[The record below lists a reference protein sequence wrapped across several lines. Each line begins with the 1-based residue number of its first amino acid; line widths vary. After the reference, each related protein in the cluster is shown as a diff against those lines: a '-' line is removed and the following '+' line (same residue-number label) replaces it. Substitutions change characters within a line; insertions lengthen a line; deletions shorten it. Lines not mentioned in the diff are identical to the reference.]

1 MAQQQTVLSFTETY
15 NERSRKTYYVLRLG
29 CGCEVP
35 ILKAKGMEKP
45 PTRKTCY
52 THPTHVVPGGEQRS
66 DPISA
71 TPTTAPIENPILPT
85 ISANSA
91 PLNISPTQDSITT
104 TPTGD
109 RTPDYSANLAG
120 CDRDWIGRQP
130 DNPDWGKPVQPG
142 VVLELLR
149 KETEKHKASH
159 DERDIELPPEGRL
172 SYTKDLGLYSEDPI
186 IPDDQLLPMLGVA
199 SDAIPVAPDVAEYI
213 APPVSESVTM
223 SAPTDPTEYTPEGR
237 MILDSKVLNRTF
249 VRMYP
254 NSKPL

>member
-29 CGCEVP
+29 CGCEVT

-45 PTRKTCY
+45 PGRRTCY

-71 TPTTAPIENPILPT
+71 TPTTAPTENPILPT
-85 ISANSA
+85 TSAKSA
-91 PLNISPTQDSITT
+91 PLNTSPIPDSITT

-130 DNPDWGKPVQPG
+130 DNPDWGKPPTKLVIPDTEIPSEPDEQVPSEELREKLG
-142 VVLELLR
+142 FEPVSNNEDAVVMPM
-149 KETEKHKASH
+149 S
-159 DERDIELPPEGRL
+159 
-172 SYTKDLGLYSEDPI
+172 
-186 IPDDQLLPMLGVA
+186 DDQLLPILGVA
-199 SDAIPVAPDVAEYI
+199 SDAIPVAPDVAEYV
-213 APPVSESVTM
+213 APPVSESVTD
-223 SAPTDPTEYTPEGR
+223 SAPTDPTRFDKDGR
-237 MILDSKVLNRTF
+237 IIIDSAAINRAF
-249 VRMYP
+249 ARMYP
-254 NSKPL
+254 SSKPL